1 MTNTSSYDKNYD
13 SLDESCTD
21 PKTIDDYLEFIK
33 IGSQIKENLVRRTK
47 EENTIFLL
55 RVLRSIINKQVLAD
69 LLDQDT
75 GDYIYESVKIAA
87 LE

>member
-1 MTNTSSYDKNYD
+1 M
-13 SLDESCTD
+13 SLNESCTD

-33 IGSQIKENLVRRTK
+33 MGSQIKENLVRRTK